1 MIGLCGGF
9 NASLT
14 NSFASADIETP
25 FLGLLSSHAFRILE
39 ICGVLFWC
47 RLTLIAYTSIWS
59 SCDGLD
65 TYLNRSS
72 RYLFSALLVWE
83 PFFLF
88 FNCSWSIGFI
98 WINSITS
105 LFTNC
110 LSTCI
115 SIVLLGLLLHFR
127 SLCPNPHLRC
137 PPFLVAHQIS
147 STPGLR
153 LSCSLIDFR
162 SCITSPPFHLLL
174 TLDLCPSILSSPGV
188 SPVSLFPTLLCY
200 RPALGNSSKI
210 YCRTSWLLH
219 ELFGSENFITYAI
232 LLGL

>member
-1 MIGLCGGF
+1 M
-9 NASLT
+9 
-14 NSFASADIETP
+14 
-25 FLGLLSSHAFRILE
+25 

-72 RYLFSALLVWE
+72 RYLFSTLLVWE

-98 WINSITS
+98 WINSITL

-115 SIVLLGLLLHFR
+115 SIVLLRLLLHFW
-127 SLCPNPHLRC
+127 SLCLNPHLRC

-174 TLDLCPSILSSPGV
+174 TLDLCTSILSSPGV
-188 SPVSLFPTLLCY
+188 SPVSLFPALLCY

-210 YCRTSWLLH
+210 YCRTSWLPPWTFRIRKFHNLCYTSWTLVWN
-219 ELFGSENFITYAI
+219 EKI
-232 LLGL
+232 LLSGCSLGGPLSPPWTCCCL